1 LLPLLEQVLKQN
13 PTTVKVVFK
22 NLPLNNHKMAQP
34 AALAA
39 LAAKEQ
45 GKFWEYHD
53 LLFAEAKINP
63 DSITKIAKKLELD
76 LDRFTKDMQSPILR
90 EKLTKDMTEANNLG
104 ITGTPAVFVNGRKV
118 NQRTVEEM
126 QRLIDESIQKQK
138 KE

>member
-1 LLPLLEQVLKQN
+1 
-13 PTTVKVVFK
+13 
-22 NLPLNNHKMAQP
+22 MAQP
-34 AALAA
+34 AALGA

-53 LLFAEAKINP
+53 LLFAEPKINP

-90 EKLTKDMTEANNLG
+90 EKLTKDMVEANNLG
-104 ITGTPAVFVNGRKV
+104 IRGTPAVFVNGRKV

-126 QRLIDESIQKQK
+126 QRLIDETIQNQK